1 MKHFLSVQDMTA
13 TEIIDLL
20 DMAESF
26 RKEEVQITKQVFAAN
41 LFFEPSTR
49 TKTSFIVAEK
59 S

>member
-41 LFFEPSTR
+41 LFLSRAHER
-49 TKTSFIVAEK
+49 KRVLL
-59 S
+59 